1 MGYIISF
8 VLALLVGFYM
18 VYLSLKSQSFGIL
31 FTFIG
36 ILCFAY
42 AIFIGC
48 VYGAKPSAGDEYA
61 EYMKAKCECEMLSSE
76 TVLTIQTVE
85 SFKSDIDHINKRIAK
100 SKKYKDA
107 FYIQGFYNKETAE
120 LTPISYDT
128 VKITI
133 SIK

>member
-8 VLALLVGFYM
+8 VLVSLVGFYM
-18 VYLSLKSQSFGIL
+18 VYLSVKATPFNIL

-36 ILCFAY
+36 ILCFVYSICVGCAY
-42 AIFIGC
+42 SG
-48 VYGAKPSAGDEYA
+48 KPSVEDEYA

-85 SFKSDIDHINKRIAK
+85 NFKSDIDQINKRIAK
-100 SKKYKDA
+100 SKKYKDT

>member
-1 MGYIISF
+1 MGYSISF
-8 VLALLVGFYM
+8 GLALLVGFYM
-18 VYLSLKSQSFGIL
+18 AYLSVKETHFNIL

-36 ILCFAY
+36 ILCFLY
-42 AIFIGC
+42 SICVGC
-48 VYGAKPSAGDEYA
+48 AYGAKPSVEDEYA

-76 TVLTIQTVE
+76 TVLTIQTVK
-85 SFKSDIDHINKRIAK
+85 SFKSDIDHINNRIAK
-100 SKKYKDA
+100 SKKYKDT

-128 VKITI
+128 VKVTI